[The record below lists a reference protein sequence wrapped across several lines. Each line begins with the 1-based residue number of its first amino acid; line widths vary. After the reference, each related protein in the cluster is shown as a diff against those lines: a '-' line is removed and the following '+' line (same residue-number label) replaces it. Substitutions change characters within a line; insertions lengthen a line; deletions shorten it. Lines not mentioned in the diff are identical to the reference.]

1 MVLMTRKKSVFFTM
15 PCGPEVP
22 SQPLLFRD
30 RAGKNL
36 QTMSLLRSVGEDT
49 PIQSADVV
57 NPNGPV
63 KRSMFL
69 GHHEADTCI
78 CVLVA
83 ERKNSIQ

>member
-1 MVLMTRKKSVFFTM
+1 M
-15 PCGPEVP
+15 PSGPEVP
-22 SQPLLFRD
+22 REPLLFKD
-30 RAGKNL
+30 RASKNL

-49 PIQSADVV
+49 PIQSPDVV

-63 KRSMFL
+63 KRSMYL
-69 GHHEADTCI
+69 GHHGVDNCI